1 MSAATAPAPTTKAA
15 KAADKMA
22 LVDDEA
28 SASESDDTEI
38 GLEEEAAPVD
48 GASEDDSTT
57 SMGEGDD
64 EEEDDEDAEKQ
75 AGAVGPN
82 GATATTTASTSGVP
96 DFKTARARKSKTS
109 PAKIKGDAAR
119 DEEPELV
126 SGKRRAAAMAHE
138 IIHATSAA
146 GQAEARVASA
156 QARAIAEKKKAR
168 KRAASEAAKEAIAA
182 SGEPP
187 AKKARTSAS
196 SSKKGGASGSTK
208 TKKSS
213 ASGPAKAS
221 SAKATGK
228 SATTAK
234 ASSAKSSTKATGKS
248 STKTTGATTKK
259 ATKAGAAKGATSK
272 ATTKKPTGKA
282 GAGKAASSSGSASK
296 TVKKTKASA
305 APAPKK
311 LPLKDAHTK
320 YRARLA
326 VMPQADFAVLDGA
339 WLSVFDPHLRKRA
352 SFPEGHFSPKWT
364 QVLAEVAREKGAAI
378 KGVLPHYA
386 TTIEGTDNLKAYEKM
401 PHVVDKDRAEAYAAA
416 GFDRVVAARVY
427 VGPAVLAAGVAESP
441 FAFVHADTVDD
452 AFWQSVKKVLDAD
465 SSNDDPI
472 DVDVVQHGSEAADI
486 EVAA

>member
-1 MSAATAPAPTTKAA
+1 MSAAAPAPTTKAA

-22 LVDDEA
+22 LVDDNDA

-38 GLEEEAAPVD
+38 GLEEEAPVD
-48 GASEDDSTT
+48 GAAEDDSTT
-57 SMGEGDD
+57 SMGDD
-64 EEEDDEDAEKQ
+64 EEEDEDSEQQ
-75 AGAVGPN
+75 AGAAGLN
-82 GATATTTASTSGVP
+82 AATTMTTASTSGVP

-109 PAKIKGDAAR
+109 PAKIKGGAAC

-168 KRAASEAAKEAIAA
+168 KRAASTATKEAA
-182 SGEPP
+182 SGQPP
-187 AKKARTSAS
+187 AKKARTSS
-196 SSKKGGASGSTK
+196 SSSSSAGSKKSTTTTKAKKSGASGSTK
-208 TKKSS
+208 AATK
-213 ASGPAKAS
+213 AK
-221 SAKATGK
+221 T
-228 SATTAK
+228 
-234 ASSAKSSTKATGKS
+234 AKSSTKA
-248 STKTTGATTKK
+248 GATTTKK
-259 ATKAGAAKGATSK
+259 AAKTSAAKGATTK
-272 ATTKKPTGKA
+272 TKTAKKP
-282 GAGKAASSSGSASK
+282 AGKGASSSGSASK
-296 TVKKTKASA
+296 TAKKTKASA

-326 VMPQADFAVLDGA
+326 VMPKADFAVLDGA

-364 QVLAEVAREKGAAI
+364 QVLAEVAREKGAI
-378 KGVLPHYA
+378 VKGVLPHYA

-401 PHVVDKDRAEAYAAA
+401 PQIVDKERAGAYAAA
-416 GFDRVVAARVY
+416 GFDQVTPARVY
-427 VGPAVLAAGVAESP
+427 VGPAVLAAGVGESP
-441 FAFVHADTVDD
+441 FAFVHADTIDD

-465 SSNDDPI
+465 SSNDDP
-472 DVDVVQHGSEAADI
+472 VDVVAHGSEMEDV

>member
-1 MSAATAPAPTTKAA
+1 MSTAASAQISKAA
-15 KAADKMA
+15 KAAGDKMA
-22 LVDDEA
+22 LVDDDG

-38 GLEEEAAPVD
+38 GIEEEAPVGGD
-48 GASEDDSTT
+48 DDSTT
-57 SMGEGDD
+57 SMEED
-64 EEEDDEDAEKQ
+64 EEDHNGDGNDQGQ
-75 AGAVGPN
+75 AGALGLKAPVTV
-82 GATATTTASTSGVP
+82 AAAGVP

-109 PAKIKGDAAR
+109 PAKASTAQ

-138 IIHATSAA
+138 IIHATSAT

-168 KRAASEAAKEAIAA
+168 KRAASTAAKEAIAA

-187 AKKARTSAS
+187 AKRARTSS
-196 SSKKGGASGSTK
+196 STK
-208 TKKSS
+208 TKKSATS
-213 ASGPAKAS
+213 GSAKTKKSGASGS
-221 SAKATGK
+221 SK
-228 SATTAK
+228 TTAK
-234 ASSAKSSTKATGKS
+234 ASAKSSTKAAGKPAS
-248 STKTTGATTKK
+248 KKTTGANAKK
-259 ATKAGAAKGATSK
+259 TPSTKASATKGATSK
-272 ATTKKPTGKA
+272 ATKKPTSKAKA
-282 GAGKAASSSGSASK
+282 GSSSSSSSAPK
-296 TVKKTKASA
+296 TAKKVKGAVST
-305 APAPKK
+305 PKK

-326 VMPQADFAVLDGA
+326 VMPKADFAVLDGA

-364 QVLAEVAREKGAAI
+364 QVLAEVAHEKGATI

-416 GFDRVVAARVY
+416 GFDQVVAARVY
-427 VGPAVLAAGVAESP
+427 VGPAVLAAGVGESP
-441 FAFVHADTVDD
+441 FAFVHADMIDD

-472 DVDVVQHGSEAADI
+472 DVVQHGPEAADV
-486 EVAA
+486 EVVA

>member
-1 MSAATAPAPTTKAA
+1 MSAAPAPAPTTKAA

-22 LVDDEA
+22 LVDDDDA

-48 GASEDDSTT
+48 GGAEDDSTT

-64 EEEDDEDAEKQ
+64 EEDEEDTEKQ
-75 AGAVGPN
+75 AGAAGLN
-82 GATATTTASTSGVP
+82 AATTTAAAGTSGVP

-109 PAKIKGDAAR
+109 PAKAKGGAAH

-168 KRAASEAAKEAIAA
+168 KRAASTATKEAA
-182 SGEPP
+182 SSEPP
-187 AKKARTSAS
+187 AKKARTSS
-196 SSKKGGASGSTK
+196 SSSSAGSKKSTTTKAKKSGATGSTK
-208 TKKSS
+208 TKTATK
-213 ASGPAKAS
+213 AKAAKP
-221 SAKATGK
+221 SAKAG
-228 SATTAK
+228 A
-234 ASSAKSSTKATGKS
+234 
-248 STKTTGATTKK
+248 ATTKK
-259 ATKAGAAKGATSK
+259 ATKASAAKGATPKS
-272 ATTKKPTGKA
+272 ATKTAKKPAAK
-282 GAGKAASSSGSASK
+282 GASASSSTSASK
-296 TVKKTKASA
+296 AVKKTKA
-305 APAPKK
+305 APVSAPKK

-326 VMPQADFAVLDGA
+326 VMPKADFAVLDGA

-364 QVLAEVAREKGAAI
+364 QVLAEVAHEKGVTV

-401 PHVVDKDRAEAYAAA
+401 PHIVDKERAGAYAAA
-416 GFDRVVAARVY
+416 GFDQVVAARVY
-427 VGPAVLAAGVAESP
+427 VGPAVLAAGVVESP

-465 SSNDDPI
+465 SSNDDA
-472 DVDVVQHGSEAADI
+472 VDVVAHGSEMEDV

>member
-1 MSAATAPAPTTKAA
+1 MSAAAPAPTTKAA

-22 LVDDEA
+22 LVDDNDA

-38 GLEEEAAPVD
+38 GLEEEAPVD
-48 GASEDDSTT
+48 GAAEDDSTT

-64 EEEDDEDAEKQ
+64 DEEEDEEDSEKQ
-75 AGAVGPN
+75 AGAVGIDAA
-82 GATATTTASTSGVP
+82 ATTTTASTSGVP

-109 PAKIKGDAAR
+109 PAKIKGGAAC

-168 KRAASEAAKEAIAA
+168 KRAASTATKEAAN
-182 SGEPP
+182 GQPP
-187 AKKARTSAS
+187 AKKARTSS
-196 SSKKGGASGSTK
+196 SSSSSAGSKKSTTTTKAKKSGASGSTK
-208 TKKSS
+208 AATK
-213 ASGPAKAS
+213 AK
-221 SAKATGK
+221 T
-228 SATTAK
+228 
-234 ASSAKSSTKATGKS
+234 AKSSTKA
-248 STKTTGATTKK
+248 GATTTKK
-259 ATKAGAAKGATSK
+259 AAKTSAAKGATTK
-272 ATTKKPTGKA
+272 TAKKP
-282 GAGKAASSSGSASK
+282 AGKGASSSSSSGSASK
-296 TVKKTKASA
+296 TAKKTKASA

-326 VMPQADFAVLDGA
+326 VMPKADFAVLDGA

-364 QVLAEVAREKGAAI
+364 QVLAEVAREKGAI
-378 KGVLPHYA
+378 VKGVLPHYA

-401 PHVVDKDRAEAYAAA
+401 PQIVDKERAGAYAAA
-416 GFDRVVAARVY
+416 GFDQVTPARVY
-427 VGPAVLAAGVAESP
+427 VGPAVLAAGVGESP
-441 FAFVHADTVDD
+441 FAFVHADTIDD

-465 SSNDDPI
+465 SSNDDP
-472 DVDVVQHGSEAADI
+472 VDVVAHGSEMEDV

>member
-1 MSAATAPAPTTKAA
+1 MSAAAPAPTTKAA

-22 LVDDEA
+22 LVDNDDA

-38 GLEEEAAPVD
+38 GLEEEAPVG
-48 GASEDDSTT
+48 GAAADDDSTT

-64 EEEDDEDAEKQ
+64 EEEDEEDTEKQ
-75 AGAVGPN
+75 AGAVGL
-82 GATATTTASTSGVP
+82 GAPTTTATASALGVP

-109 PAKIKGDAAR
+109 PAKNKGGAAR

-168 KRAASEAAKEAIAA
+168 KRAASTATKEAAG
-182 SGEPP
+182 SEPP
-187 AKKARTSAS
+187 AKKARTSS
-196 SSKKGGASGSTK
+196 SAGSKKSTTTTTKAKKSGATGSTK
-208 TKKSS
+208 TK
-213 ASGPAKAS
+213 AAKP
-221 SAKATGK
+221 SAK
-228 SATTAK
+228 
-234 ASSAKSSTKATGKS
+234 
-248 STKTTGATTKK
+248 TGAAATKK
-259 ATKAGAAKGATSK
+259 AAKTSAAKGATTKTKS
-272 ATTKKPTGKA
+272 ATKTAKKP
-282 GAGKAASSSGSASK
+282 AGKAASSSSSGSASK

-326 VMPQADFAVLDGA
+326 VMPKADFAVLDGA

-364 QVLAEVAREKGAAI
+364 QVLAEVAREKGATI

-416 GFDRVVAARVY
+416 GFDQVVAARVY

-441 FAFVHADTVDD
+441 FAFVHADTIDD

-465 SSNDDPI
+465 SSNDDP
-472 DVDVVQHGSEAADI
+472 VDVVAHGSEMEDV